1 MSTTTDLVAAAV
13 LFGPFVAGSAACAW
27 SLRGHA
33 SDSAAVR
40 QVLADHAAE
49 RAASG
54 EDGGGTDPDREPAP
68 DTVPAPVAR
77 LATVLPFPTTTAHAR
92 RAA

>member
-1 MSTTTDLVAAAV
+1 MSTTTDLVTAAV

-27 SLRGHA
+27 SLRGAA

-40 QVLADHAAE
+40 TVLADHAAE
-49 RAASG
+49 RATAG
-54 EDGGGTDPDREPAP
+54 EDGGTDPDREPAP
-68 DTVPAPVAR
+68 EATRAPAPAVR
-77 LATVLPFPTTTAHAR
+77 LATVLPFPTTGAR